1 MANENLQVSVS
12 NGTRDGVRV
21 LTAKGPLTI
30 HTVFNFQ
37 EAVRNGPAPTMIVDL
52 TGVPYVDSAGLG
64 AMVAAHVGAQRAM
77 HKLAFVGMNAQVK
90 TLTEMTHV
98 SQLFKSYPTVKDAEA
113 ALA

>member
-1 MANENLQVSVS
+1 MANENLQLSVS
-12 NGTRDGVRV
+12 NGTRDGVRI

-37 EAVRNGPAPTMIVDL
+37 EAVRGDPAPTMIIDF

-77 HKLAFVGMNAQVK
+77 HKLAFAGLTPQVK
-90 TLTEMTHV
+90 ALTEMTHV